1 MLVTLNIF
9 ANGDFGQWFGVQ
21 SGGGQDLPPLPALA
35 QKTKIGFAEAI
46 RHLGWF
52 YRYVLWE
59 IPNPQSCGVG
69 PCASWNPLSRL
80 GVRQVQNGMHTA
92 RFGQNPTQIVVLGG
106 LWINLGQ
113 SSTRA

>member
-1 MLVTLNIF
+1 MAIL
-9 ANGDFGQWFGVQ
+9 ANGLECSQ
-21 SGGGQDLPPLPALA
+21 GGQDLPPLTALG
-35 QKTKIGFAEAI
+35 QKAKIGIPLAT

-69 PCASWNPLSRL
+69 ICASWNPLSRL

-113 SSTRA
+113 SSVRA